1 MAVGIVYQEIKAN
14 PDNVELQLAYKKIK
28 KSDQPLQKSQAL
40 GLNENP
46 GLTSGAVDLKNLDKF
61 QATLDDN
68 QIRVVSVKHL
78 NAIVTTENVTVVI
91 SFFLTLTRNE
101 TWYET

>member
-1 MAVGIVYQEIKAN
+1 MYQEIKAN
-14 PDNVELQLAYKKIK
+14 PDNVELQLDYKKIK

-68 QIRVVSVKHL
+68 QIRVASVKHL
-78 NAIVTTENVTVVI
+78 NAISYHGKCN
-91 SFFLTLTRNE
+91 SRNIIFPYLDKE
-101 TWYET
+101 RNLV